1 MSLIFVIR
9 MQKCNVYIDEGY
21 LSKIS
26 KHFGDGSYLKID
38 YFRLANNM
46 ARDLRYWCVGRYLYC
61 APPFQSNPPSEEE
74 SRRKSGYDRIMAALR
89 KHQGFYVRE
98 GRLQKVDGEFHQK
111 GVDTLLT
118 MDLMQLNGNKDKIS
132 TAILLTCDTD
142 FVPVI
147 QALRDNGIKFILYY
161 YSDFQRDSK
170 FSMSD
175 HIMSAVDRKVLI
187 NRDFLDK
194 SLLDD
199 HPRN

>member
-46 ARDLRYWCVGRYLYC
+46 ARDLRYWCAGRYLYC

-74 SRRKSGYDRIMAALR
+74 SRRKSGYDRIIAALR
-89 KHQGFYVRE
+89 KLQGFYVRE

-118 MDLMQLNGNKDKIS
+118 MDLMQLKGNKDKIS

-147 QALRDNGIKFILYY
+147 KALSESGIKFILYY

-194 SLLDD
+194 SLLDN
-199 HPRN
+199 HPKN